1 MALGADRRSVV
12 RLVMGEMLLVVIA
25 GTAVGVLAGL
35 LFGKFVESQ
44 LFGVN
49 AADPMVFAVSSGALL
64 AASLAA
70 AFAPAWR
77 ASRIDPM
84 AALRHD

>member
-1 MALGADRRSVV
+1 V
-12 RLVMGEMLLVVIA
+12 
-25 GTAVGVLAGL
+25 GTAAGVLAGL
-35 LFGKFVESQ
+35 LCGRLVESQ

-49 AADPMVFAVSSGALL
+49 GTDVPVFVISAAALL

-70 AFAPAWR
+70 AFTPAWR

-84 AALRHD
+84 SALRHD